1 MTGTFEGIGSLQF
14 TPDNKRA
21 YAFSGEVLVN
31 NTTVTMLEFETSS
44 EYLISLLS
52 YGIDQNASLGSSKL
66 IGFTISFNDTKI
78 FQQVSQTSTTLQL
91 IDFDPNYTF
100 VIPPFTKVKIETE
113 TTNTSDV
120 PTYAM
125 ISAEVHGAIEQ
136 INLES
141 ITDDNKWAEKG
152 PF

>member
-1 MTGTFEGIGSLQF
+1 MTGTFEGVGSLQF

-52 YGIDQNASLGSSKL
+52 YGIDQNASLGTSKL

-78 FQQVSQTSTTLQL
+78 FQQVSQTSATLQF

-125 ISAEVHGAIEQ
+125 ISAEVYGAVEQ

-141 ITDDNKWAEKG
+141 ISNDNKWAEKG
-152 PF
+152 TF